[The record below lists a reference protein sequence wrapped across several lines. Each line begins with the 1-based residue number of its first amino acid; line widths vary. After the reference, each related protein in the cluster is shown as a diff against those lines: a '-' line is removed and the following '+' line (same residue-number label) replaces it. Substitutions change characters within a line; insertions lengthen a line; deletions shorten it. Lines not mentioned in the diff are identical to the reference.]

1 MNDIIM
7 TVMEIIGTIAFSISG
22 TLVAISCGLDLFGV
36 IFLGCITAVGGGIV
50 RDVLMGKYPPAIFS
64 DVHILLIAGL
74 TSIIVFIIAYINNER
89 FKLMCE
95 KIEPVNNIFDA
106 IGLSVFTVMGTEA
119 ACLSGFSDKGC
130 FVVVMGMLTGVGG
143 GLFRDVLVSKP
154 PYILTK
160 HIYALASVLGS
171 LTYYAIRISGDN
183 TILASIVC
191 ILLVIAIRM
200 LATKYEWKL
209 PKVHI

>member
-7 TVMEIIGTIAFSISG
+7 NVMEIIGTIAFSISG

-36 IFLGCITAVGGGIV
+36 VFLGIITAVGGGIV
-50 RDVLMGKYPPAIFS
+50 RDVLMGVYPPAIFS
-64 DVHILLIAGL
+64 DVHILLIGGL
-74 TSIIVFIIAYINNER
+74 TSVIVFAIAYINNKK

-95 KIEPVNNIFDA
+95 KIEPVNNVFDA

-119 ACLSGFSDKGC
+119 ACLSGFSDKAC
-130 FVVVMGMLTGVGG
+130 FVIIMGMLTGVGG

-160 HIYALASVLGS
+160 HIYALASLFGS
-171 LTYYAIRISGDN
+171 LTYYAIRIYGNNS
-183 TILASIVC
+183 ILASIVC
-191 ILLVIAIRM
+191 ILLVMAIRM